1 MWSFDGRRIPK
12 VFIPK
17 ADTLSLEVFKSGY
30 RSRHRILF
38 FRCSSDWSKTIR
50 YTSNLGHLVNR
61 QPDLWSRNSR
71 LYSRDSR
78 HDTRKFEKL
87 SSGTVSGCQ
96 AEETRSIRNEWLWAR
111 SWLVAKVA
119 RDFLA
124 NRNPVK
130 LNHINWE
137 TTLVGRRCFLVEPET
152 QWDRRC
158 QH

>member
-12 VFIPK
+12 VFKPK
-17 ADTLSLEVFKSGY
+17 ADTLSLEMFKSGY

-38 FRCSSDWSKTIR
+38 FRCSSDCSKTIR
-50 YTSNLGHLVNR
+50 YKPRPSSKPPTRTLVSKFET
-61 QPDLWSRNSR
+61 LFSR
-71 LYSRDSR
+71 LE

-87 SSGTVSGCQ
+87 SSGTVSRCQ

-119 RDFLA
+119 RDFSA

-137 TTLVGRRCFLVEPET
+137 TTLVGRRCILVEPET

>member
-12 VFIPK
+12 VFKPK
-17 ADTLSLEVFKSGY
+17 ADTLSLEMFKSGY

-38 FRCSSDWSKTIR
+38 FRCSSYCSNTIR
-50 YTSNLGHLVNR
+50 YTANLGHPVNR
-61 QPDLWSRNSR
+61 QPELCSRN
-71 LYSRDSR
+71 SR

-119 RDFLA
+119 GDFLA

>member
-1 MWSFDGRRIPK
+1 MWSFDGCRVPK

-17 ADTLSLEVFKSGY
+17 ADTLSLEIFKSGY

-38 FRCSSDWSKTIR
+38 FRCSSYCSNTIR
-50 YTSNLGHLVNR
+50 YTANLGHPVNR
-61 QPDLWSRNSR
+61 QPELCSRN
-71 LYSRDSR
+71 SR
-78 HDTRKFEKL
+78 HDTRVWESRREWL
-87 SSGTVSGCQ
+87 SSGTLSRHQ
-96 AEETRSIRNEWLWAR
+96 AGETRSIRKEWLWAH

-130 LNHINWE
+130 LNHINSE

>member
-61 QPDLWSRNSR
+61 QPKFETLFSR
-71 LYSRDSR
+71 L
-78 HDTRKFEKL
+78 
-87 SSGTVSGCQ
+87 
-96 AEETRSIRNEWLWAR
+96 ETRYSKVWEIVKRYCESVPSGGNALDTKRVALGPLLIGCESGAR
-111 SWLVAKVA
+111 FFS
-119 RDFLA
+119 
-124 NRNPVK
+124 NPVN

-137 TTLVGRRCFLVEPET
+137 TTLAGRRCFLVEPET